1 MKSLSKKKKTKIS
14 TFSRQLTPEEAEQ
27 EKALGT
33 HLGEELKKTD
43 EEYEK
48 RKRGK

>member
-1 MKSLSKKKKTKIS
+1 LGKEKKTKIS
-14 TFSRQLTPEEAEQ
+14 TFSEQVTPEEAKR

-33 HLGEELKKTD
+33 PLGKSLKKVD

-48 RKRGK
+48 RRRG

>member
-1 MKSLSKKKKTKIS
+1 MGKKKTKIS
-14 TFSRQLTPEEAEQ
+14 TFDKMMTTEEAER

-33 HLGEELKKTD
+33 PLGKSLKKAD

-48 RKRGK
+48 RRRKK